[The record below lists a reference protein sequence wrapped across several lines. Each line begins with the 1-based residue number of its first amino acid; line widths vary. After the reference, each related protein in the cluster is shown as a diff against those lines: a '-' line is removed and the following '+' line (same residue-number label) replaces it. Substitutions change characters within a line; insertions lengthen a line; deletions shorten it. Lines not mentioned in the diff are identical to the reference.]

1 MLPGAGLAQDSIPW
15 PRADRLGV
23 TRNPAN
29 AKDVRVAFKAVT
41 AAGFNGT
48 THVLSLRVLTRIGTT
63 ETGARCGGHAN
74 AVGLRLYFDA
84 AGRAAQVAATF

>member
-1 MLPGAGLAQDSIPW
+1 LLASGETRCLQGI
-15 PRADRLGV
+15 

-29 AKDVRVAFKAVT
+29 AKEVSVT
-41 AAGFNGT
+41 FGSMAAAGFNGT
-48 THVLSLRVLTRIGTT
+48 TDVLSLKVLTRIGTT

-84 AGRAAQVAATF
+84 ASRAAQVAATF